1 MDVMGGTR
9 EPGRGASAAGFSSIV
24 VALDLGPAGD
34 RALPVVRNLAANHDV
49 AIELLTVSSPN
60 VAEDVDAYE
69 LSRRAREN
77 GWPDATCTI
86 VHDASPARG
95 IVDHLATR
103 DRALLVMAADK
114 RPLRTRVLGSIG
126 EEVLR
131 TANSPI
137 VLVGPS
143 VAADPGS
150 EDRSVDTT
158 DGGGGVVGPR
168 DEERNPAEVEHLD
181 AEQCWRLLRSIR
193 VGRLAV
199 CAQGRPLIFP
209 VNYVV
214 DGESIVFR
222 TAAGTKLAAAR
233 DNVVAFEVDDYD
245 ARLQSSSSVIVS
257 GRATEI
263 ASVDDWENA
272 LGLPL
277 FSWDVVP
284 KSHFVR
290 IAADEVSGRRFR
302 AVYAGPGGQHPKRA
316 P

>member
-1 MDVMGGTR
+1 MSWGVS
-9 EPGRGASAAGFSSIV
+9 ENPAAAAAAAGFSSIV

-131 TANSPI
+131 TASSPI

-143 VAADPGS
+143 VAADPAAT
-150 EDRSVDTT
+150 DRSVQH
-158 DGGGGVVGPR
+158 GRCVSRRRGRPSRRGAQPGRSRASRRRGVLAAVALDPCRPPR
-168 DEERNPAEVEHLD
+168 
-181 AEQCWRLLRSIR
+181 R
-193 VGRLAV
+193 VRR
-199 CAQGRPLIFP
+199 GRPLIFP

-214 DGESIVFR
+214 DGNSIVFR
-222 TAAGTKLAAAR
+222 TADGTKLAAAGDKRGLR
-233 DNVVAFEVDDYD
+233 DR
-245 ARLQSSSSVIVS
+245 RL
-257 GRATEI
+257 
-263 ASVDDWENA
+263 
-272 LGLPL
+272 
-277 FSWDVVP
+277 
-284 KSHFVR
+284 
-290 IAADEVSGRRFR
+290 
-302 AVYAGPGGQHPKRA
+302 
-316 P
+316 